1 MIMYN
6 SMHVNMQPFLLAVS
20 NTVMIT
26 ALTEIKACFT
36 QIVNLDITCL
46 MSVIF
51 RWTGVRK
58 GVSL

>member
-1 MIMYN
+1 MYN

-51 RWTGVRK
+51 RRTGVRK